1 MCIKSSLVFF
11 SWVRIHLYSP
21 KSLLRSKVENT
32 LVLAKKSG
40 ASASKGIGKL
50 PTLVTLLTLRKSIQN
65 LCDPSF
71 LFTIATG
78 ELQGETDS
86 SYSFFTNFVHPTV
99 DLWEITVHILN
110 SSPQFVWYPPGSV
123 AFLMKK
129 RQRKYSGLTHILYYL
144 INVID
149 RSMETSK
156 SFRVIKMEPRYITT
170 ISNLVDK

>member
-86 SYSFFTNFVHPTV
+86 SYSFLTNFVHPTV

-110 SSPQFVWYPPGSV
+110 SSPPICLISSWISGVLNEKNDNVNILVWHTFYIIS
-123 AFLMKK
+123 
-129 RQRKYSGLTHILYYL
+129 
-144 INVID
+144 
-149 RSMETSK
+149 SM
-156 SFRVIKMEPRYITT
+156 
-170 ISNLVDK
+170 